1 MEYTATCNTFY
12 STCTGYVGKKNQK
25 GFWYWP
31 KKYKFSLIQTFK
43 MSYVSKCMSLYIIN
57 LFSWI
62 FAMAYFISTCAV
74 LWFDR
79 NYIGEIP
86 LVFVFGIATSV
97 SAVHRLLPNAVSSML
112 CMEKFQAPPSTE
124 YLNMVINQVRHSR
137 YLPLWLTH

>member
-12 STCTGYVGKKNQK
+12 STCTEYVGKKI
-25 GFWYWP
+25 
-31 KKYKFSLIQTFK
+31 KKAFDIGLKSIILAWFRL
-43 MSYVSKCMSLYIIN
+43 SKCLMFPNVWAYI
-57 LFSWI
+57 LLTFPVE